1 MSEILTTLLNRIEAL
16 ANDNCALRHRLNLY
30 REQYFERDNK
40 VPRKRATSKKEQ

>member
-30 REQYFERDNK
+30 REQYFERDK
-40 VPRKRATSKKEQ
+40 APRRRATTKKE